1 MTPHAT
7 PLEGAFR
14 IERGTRATRLVA
26 TFGVVLVVVFAS
38 LPAWGSSG
46 TMRLLVEFLTVLAMA
61 QMWNLLA
68 GFAGLVSIG
77 QQAFVGIGAYGLYV
91 FMDLARLPPIPAI
104 MATALLATVAALGT
118 SLFAFRLRGGYF
130 AIGTW
135 VIAEVFR
142 LVVSQIGQ
150 LGTGTGVTVQSLV
163 GMVPADR
170 LALTYW
176 LAVAV
181 GFGSIVVAA
190 IAIRSRLGL
199 ALRAVRDSEVSAAS
213 LGVGVVSTKRIVY
226 VIASVGCA
234 IAGAVYYLQLLRIQ
248 PTAAFGVNW
257 TVIMI
262 FVVVIGGLGRIEG
275 PILGAIVFF
284 VLQETLADYGSAYL
298 VTLGIVAIAV
308 VLLAPQGLWGLL
320 ETRRPAALFAVQRR
334 LVVIGPARRDSGA
347 GPSSAQ
353 PTGESHR

>member
-1 MTPHAT
+1 MTSIGKVAVPT
-7 PLEGAFR
+7 MGRFR
-14 IERGTRATRLVA
+14 VDQGTTSTRLTAVVGLFLLVGFA
-26 TFGVVLVVVFAS
+26 TYPS
-38 LPAWGSSG
+38 WGSSG
-46 TMRLLVEFLTVLAMA
+46 TMRLLVEFMTILAMA

-68 GFAGLVSIG
+68 GYAGLVSIG
-77 QQAFVGIGAYGLYV
+77 QQAFVGLGAYGLYA
-91 FMDLARLPPIPAI
+91 FMDLAGLPPVPAI
-104 MATALLATVAALGT
+104 VATGVAAAVAALLT
-118 SLFAFRLRGGYF
+118 SLFAFRLRAGYF

-142 LVVSQIGQ
+142 LIVSQISL
-150 LGTGTGVTVQSLV
+150 LGTGTGVTMKSAVA
-163 GMVPADR
+163 MAPADR

-199 ALRAVRDSEVSAAS
+199 ALQAVRDSEVSAAG
-213 LGVGVVSTKRIVY
+213 LGVDVLAAKRWVY

-275 PILGAIVFF
+275 PILGAIVYF
-284 VLQETLADYGSAYL
+284 VLQETLADFGSVYL

-308 VLLAPQGLWGLL
+308 VLFAPHGLWGLV
-320 ETRRPAALFAVQRR
+320 ESRRPVTLFAVKRR
-334 LVVIGPARRDSGA
+334 LVRLPS
-347 GPSSAQ
+347 PSSIDRPEEPE
-353 PTGESHR
+353 PT